1 MSKESQENRAK
12 RLRYRS
18 WRRGTKELD
27 LLLGPYADARFDG
40 SGEEGM
46 DTYEV
51 LLELPEPL
59 IYSLL
64 IGTEEPDALAGMPDD
79 FVALVGSIRHF
90 HAQPER
96 A

>member
-1 MSKESQENRAK
+1 MATETVENRAK

-40 SGEEGM
+40 SSDQGM
-46 DTYEV
+46 DTYEA

-64 IGTEEPDALAGMPDD
+64 TGTEEPDALAGMPVD
-79 FVALVGSIRHF
+79 FVALVGLIRDF
-90 HAQPER
+90 HAHPKR